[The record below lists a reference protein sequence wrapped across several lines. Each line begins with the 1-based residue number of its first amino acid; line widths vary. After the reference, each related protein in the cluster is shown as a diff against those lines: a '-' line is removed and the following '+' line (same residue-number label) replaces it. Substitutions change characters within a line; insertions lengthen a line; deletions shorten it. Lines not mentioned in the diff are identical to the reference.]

1 MERFPFYHIF
11 PSTVA
16 VTHVQYQQSLVR
28 SKYAQP
34 PTKAHASATALI
46 NQALAHRRAL
56 LSRTPKQCYS
66 VRSFIASYKAAVT
79 TEGYDDLL
87 QREIH

>member
-1 MERFPFYHIF
+1 M
-11 PSTVA
+11 
-16 VTHVQYQQSLVR
+16 HVKYQQSLVT

-34 PTKAHASATALI
+34 PKKAHASATALI

-56 LSRTPKQCYS
+56 LSRTAEQHYS
-66 VRSFIASYKAAVT
+66 MCSFVASYKTAVT
-79 TEGYDDLL
+79 TEGYDDLS